1 LDFWFENK
9 PSGSPAAECA
19 SHSFEKLKN
28 LFRLVDLASKWRF
41 TSDAIQPKNV
51 KKVFWSHLLVVFFVK
66 EGLPDY
72 IGETYQN
79 GGKCTK

>member
-1 LDFWFENK
+1 
-9 PSGSPAAECA
+9 
-19 SHSFEKLKN
+19 
-28 LFRLVDLASKWRF
+28 LASKWRF